1 MLYADGTE
9 INRFRSPS
17 LDPVAPSG
25 TGSDVSFQTSWSGGL
40 GNHEFRL
47 VLDPMKNLTQA
58 REDNDAYETTLSI
71 LPPFNATISIPS
83 TPTRVDPGAIQR
95 LVRISSPQE
104 ENPALGRLASMDLG
118 FLKDGAGRMKRLV
131 AYSPSR

>member
-1 MLYADGTE
+1 MVVQWFSTPPNQIRGEDVLITAFLENSGNIATDGEFDAVLYADGTE

-71 LPPFNATISIPS
+71 LPHSMRQFPFP
-83 TPTRVDPGAIQR
+83 PPQR
-95 LVRISSPQE
+95 E
-104 ENPALGRLASMDLG
+104 
-118 FLKDGAGRMKRLV
+118 
-131 AYSPSR
+131 